1 MRNRFSPSSTVL
13 RTVKTRFGEPC
24 YKNSRRSLRER
35 ASDRGAVSDIK
46 PCLPESRVA
55 SQKCWAYSGLLV
67 VVCVLLVAATSAAPE
82 FNPRQAVPRL
92 VMSSATCTKCHQPE
106 MNAWMATPHY
116 STFETLHRT
125 PEAKAIADRL
135 GLRSVKRNDV
145 CISCH
150 YTQQMVDDRPRIIEG
165 VSCESCHGGAR
176 DWLELHAD
184 YGGPGIDATT
194 ESPAHRQQRRDAS
207 IAAGMNNPSNLYL
220 VARQCLSCHT
230 VPNEEL
236 VNKGGHKAG
245 SLDFELVAWSQGMV
259 RHNFLRGGGANVPSD
274 PARLR
279 VMYVVGLL
287 ADLEASL
294 RAVAVA
300 TTPDTFGT
308 TSATRAANIKQ
319 RLWQIQRAID
329 HPLLAKALAPLA
341 TIELRIDNRAAI
353 VAAADIVG
361 ESANEFA
368 TTVTGDNL
376 EAIDSLLP
384 TTNQY
389 RTMSRRR

>member
-1 MRNRFSPSSTVL
+1 MRDRSSHSSTVL
-13 RTVKTRFGEPC
+13 RTVFSRFGEPC
-24 YKNSRRSLRER
+24 YRSI
-35 ASDRGAVSDIK
+35 AN
-46 PCLPESRVA
+46 
-55 SQKCWAYSGLLV
+55 SGLLAI
-67 VVCVLLVAATSAAPE
+67 VCVLLIAATDAAPE
-82 FNPRQAVPRL
+82 FNPRQADPAL

-150 YTQQMVDDRPRIIEG
+150 YTQQMVDERPRIIEG

-245 SLDFELVAWSQGMV
+245 SIDFELVAWSQGMV
-259 RHNFLRGGGANVPSD
+259 RHNFVRGAGVNVPSD
-274 PARLR
+274 PPRLR
-279 VMYVVGLL
+279 VMYIVGLL

-294 RAVAVA
+294 RATAVA
-300 TTPDTFGT
+300 TTPETFGK

-319 RLWQIQRAID
+319 RLWQIQRAIE
-329 HPLLAKALAPLA
+329 HPLLTEALEPLA
-341 TIELRIDNRAAI
+341 TLELRIGNREAI
-353 VAAADIVG
+353 ETAADSVG
-361 ESANEFA
+361 ATANKFA
-368 TTVTGDNL
+368 TTVDGSGL

-384 TTNQY
+384 APNQY
-389 RTMSRRR
+389 RVSK